1 MTAAPR
7 KTQELTFESTSRF
20 AEVDV
25 DGPLKLHYHEAGEGN
40 DQTVVLL
47 HGGGPGAASWT
58 NFSRNIPVLARQFH
72 VLAVDQ
78 PGYGHSDKRAEHGQ
92 FNHYAA
98 RALKGLF
105 DQLDLGRVPL
115 VGNSLGGGTAVRFA
129 LDYPDRTGK
138 LVLMGPGGLSIN
150 VFAPDPTEGVSKL
163 AAFAAPPGPSKEKM
177 EAFLRALV
185 FRQKLI

>member
-1 MTAAPR
+1 MTA
-7 KTQELTFESTSRF
+7 TEELTFESTSRF

-25 DGPLKLHYHEAGEGN
+25 DGPLKLHYHEAGVGN

-58 NFSRNIPVLARQFH
+58 NFSRNIAVLARHFH

-92 FNHYAA
+92 FNRYAA
-98 RALKGLF
+98 MALKGLF
-105 DQLDLGRVPL
+105 DQLGLGRVPL

-129 LDYPDRTGK
+129 LDYPARAGR
-138 LVLMGPGGLSIN
+138 LVLMARG
-150 VFAPDPTEGVSKL
+150 A
-163 AAFAAPPGPSKEKM
+163 
-177 EAFLRALV
+177 
-185 FRQKLI
+185 